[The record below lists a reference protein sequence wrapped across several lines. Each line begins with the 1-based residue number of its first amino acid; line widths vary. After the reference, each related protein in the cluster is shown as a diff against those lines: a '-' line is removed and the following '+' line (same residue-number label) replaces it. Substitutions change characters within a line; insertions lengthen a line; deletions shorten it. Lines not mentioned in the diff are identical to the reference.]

1 MHKPM
6 SVLVLAAFVLAL
18 GGVANAA
25 EFEVKMLNKGAK
37 GAMVFEPDFVKIAPG
52 DSVHFIATDKTHDA
66 MTIPGMLP
74 DGAELFAGKPNEDVT
89 VTFTVPGVYGV
100 KCKPHYGL
108 GMVALI
114 EVGEPVNRDAAMA
127 VPQTGK
133 AKKVFEELFEAMK

>member
-1 MHKPM
+1 MHKQI
-6 SVLVLAAFVLAL
+6 SVLALAAFVLVL

-25 EFEVKMLNKGAK
+25 EFEMKMLNKGAK

-74 DGAELFAGKPNEDVT
+74 DGAEPFAGKPNEDVT